1 MNPKLIHVVFV
12 LGFLGVWLFLVSNLN
27 VTDLY
32 QKNWPIALTMLLGS
46 FIAGSTCAGGGAV
59 AFPVMT
65 LILGFS
71 TVVAR
76 DFSLFIQSV
85 GMISASIYIFT
96 RRIPVDTK
104 ILSPSILIASTSA
117 VLGVMISQVLNPSF
131 VKIFYLSLG
140 FSFSFIFLFVEFKLK
155 NSNGSNSES
164 DRLGSKKTHFVVCI
178 LGGFVSGI
186 VGSGID
192 FFLFAYLILMK
203 KQNIKISTPTSVIV
217 MAAVSLVISILRI
230 SVLTEGL
237 SQQTYYLWLTAS
249 PIVLFGAPF
258 GVLFAKVIGS
268 KVLTTLIV
276 GALTM
281 QYIFGLFTLPLNFT
295 TGLLSLVT
303 ILLSIY
309 CFKKLH
315 KPPQPKTN
323 NVTDLVQD
331 SKEEQKRLLAG

>member
-1 MNPKLIHVVFV
+1 MNLKLIHAVFV
-12 LGFLGVWLFLVSNLN
+12 LGFLGIWLILVSNLN
-27 VTDLY
+27 VTELY
-32 QKNWPIALTMLLGS
+32 QQNWPIALTMLLGS

-65 LILGFS
+65 LFLGFS
-71 TVVAR
+71 TIVAR

-96 RRIPVDTK
+96 RRIPVDIK
-104 ILSPSILIASTSA
+104 VLGPSTLIASTSA
-117 VLGVMISQVLNPSF
+117 VLGVMISQVLEPSF

-140 FSFSFIFLFVEFKLK
+140 FSFSFIFLFVEFKLN
-155 NSNGSNSES
+155 NSNGSGKESNLSE
-164 DRLGSKKTHFVVCI
+164 SKKTHFVVCI

-192 FFLFAYLILMK
+192 FFLFAYLILLK

-237 SQQTYYLWLTAS
+237 TLQTYHLWLTAS
-249 PIVLFGAPF
+249 PIVLFGAPL
-258 GVLFAKVIGS
+258 GVFFAKVIHS
-268 KVLTTLIV
+268 TVLTALIV

-281 QYIFGLFTLPLNFT
+281 QYIFGLFTLPLNSKIILF
-295 TGLLSLVT
+295 SLGT

-315 KPPQPKTN
+315 KPYQAKTN
-323 NVTDLVQD
+323 NVTDLAQG
-331 SKEEQKRLLAG
+331 SKEKEKRLLAG